1 MSLFYLTAHL
11 VLFFPLLFRIP
22 MFVLRAQQVTTLLS
36 SNELGVVG
44 TCCVAH
50 ANERNNCQ
58 HCWRSS
64 KEAMHSG
71 TIILAMCVDV
81 FTRPKLL

>member
-1 MSLFYLTAHL
+1 MQTEATSDNIVSPT
-11 VLFFPLLFRIP
+11 I
-22 MFVLRAQQVTTLLS
+22 M
-36 SNELGVVG
+36 GIVG
-44 TCCVAH
+44 TCCLVR

-71 TIILAMCVDV
+71 TVIPCNARAKMFSQGQHNCGSMRLRYATPV
-81 FTRPKLL
+81 TA